1 MESKERRM
9 VGESNMTVRWKER
22 KHRGGRGGV
31 REVFQE
37 KWKEEVRGGKVRKG
51 L

>member
-1 MESKERRM
+1 M
-9 VGESNMTVRWKER
+9 VGENNMTVRWKER
-22 KHRGGRGGV
+22 KHRGGRGGG
-31 REVFQE
+31 REVVQ